1 MQPTEE
7 QVAIV
12 DAAACV
18 KRLVVKAGAGTG
30 KTATLELVAKKIRK
44 PTIYTAYNTAIVK
57 EAAGRFPS
65 HVECRTAHS
74 LAFGAVGHRYRGR
87 LGGARQTGQRA
98 ASVLS
103 THWVDLGGDARI
115 SPAQLARV
123 AVATVGRFCNSADD
137 EIFARH
143 VPRQNGLSRSE
154 HDALALSV
162 LPFARRAWSDI
173 CDPEGRLRFEHDHY
187 LKMWALTRP
196 LLPAD
201 VVMLDE
207 AQDSNPVVARL
218 VQDQVSAQQIAC
230 GDSNQSMYEWR
241 GAVDAL
247 DRWNADEVL
256 YLSQSWRFGQ
266 VIADEAN
273 KWLARLDTPLRL
285 TGNPRLA
292 SRLAD
297 LELPAAILCRTN
309 GEAMKQVMNLL
320 TEGRKVALVGR
331 SRDMIN
337 LAQAAAELKS
347 EGRTGH
353 PELYVFTSWGAL
365 QDYVENEPD
374 GRDLK
379 PFVDLVDAHGT
390 DAIIDSLEALVPE
403 DKAQTTVSTAHKSK
417 GRQWKTVSIADD
429 FPGDGEQRG
438 SEDTSKA
445 DSMVAYVA
453 VTRAQ
458 LLLDRGSLAWID
470 QGAVDSGTTKNGGT
484 HD

>member
-12 DAAACV
+12 DAAEKV

-30 KTATLELVAKKIRK
+30 KTATLEMVASKLRK

-57 EAAGRFPS
+57 EAAARFPS
-65 HVECRTAHS
+65 HVNCRTGHS
-74 LAFGAVGHRYRGR
+74 LAFAAVGFRYRAR

-103 THWVDLGGDARI
+103 TRWADLGGDVRI
-115 SPAQLARV
+115 SPAQVARI
-123 AVATVGRFCNSADD
+123 AVATVNRYCHSADD
-137 EIFARH
+137 EILARH
-143 VPRQNGLSRSE
+143 VPKQNGMSRQE
-154 HDALALSV
+154 HNALTASV
-162 LPFARRAWSDI
+162 LPFARRAWVDI
-173 CDPEGRLRFEHDHY
+173 RDTEGGLRFEHDHY

-196 LLPAD
+196 LLPAE

-207 AQDSNPVVARL
+207 AQDSNPVLARI
-218 VQDQVSAQQIAC
+218 VQDQDGAQQIAC

-241 GAVDAL
+241 GAIDAL

-266 VIADEAN
+266 VIAEEAN

-285 TGNPRLA
+285 TGNPGLA

-297 LELPAAILCRTN
+297 LESPAAILCRTN
-309 GEAMKQVMNLL
+309 GEAMKQVMYLL
-320 TEGRKVALVGR
+320 AEGRKVALVGR

-365 QDYVENEPD
+365 QDYVDNEPD

-390 DAIIDSLEALVPE
+390 DVIIDALEALVTE
-403 DKAQTTVSTAHKSK
+403 DKAQTIVSTAHKAK
-417 GRQWKTVSIADD
+417 GRQWKTVKIADD
-429 FPGDGEQRG
+429 FPAEGERRG
-438 SEDTSKA
+438 SEDTGRA

-458 LLLDRGSLAWID
+458 LLLDRGSLEWID
-470 QGAVDSGTTKNGGT
+470 QRADRPGALKNGGKA
-484 HD
+484 